1 MMHFGNLILNVLL
14 PSFDPVFLSLSLCH
28 IFLLLNSTFRVSTEP
43 VWGKLKHAV
52 GEMFCVIRLI
62 RAVQR
67 HEQNA
72 SERVFL
78 TRSWSLDSAVF
89 SI

>member
-1 MMHFGNLILNVLL
+1 MHLGNLILNVLL
-14 PSFDPVFLSLSLCH
+14 PSFDPVFLSLSLCR

-43 VWGKLKHAV
+43 VWGKLKRAV
-52 GEMFCVIRLI
+52 DEMFCVIRLI